1 MPRVSIPIL
10 RENERLL
17 KERVRESRREKWK
30 ADLAIIREVGGLSRQ
45 QSRVKSR
52 PLLLDKDTSLTEIL
66 ERVP

>member
-52 PLLLDKDTSLTEIL
+52 PLWLDKDTSLTEIL